1 MASYKIVLKPS
12 VGKDLKP
19 IPQKTQQR
27 IIAMIQSLASEPL
40 PVGVKKLEASERTYR
55 VRVGDYR
62 IIYEFEKLT
71 RTITIQYVRHRSI
84 AYR

>member
-1 MASYKIVLKPS
+1 MASYRIVVKPS

-19 IPQKTQQR
+19 IPQKTRQR
-27 IIAMIQSLASEPL
+27 IIATIESLGSDPL
-40 PVGVKKLEASERTYR
+40 PVGVKKLEGSERTYR

-62 IIYEFEKLT
+62 IIYEFEKT
-71 RTITIQYVRHRSI
+71 AKTITIQYVRHRSI